1 MILTQIEGVAA
12 GDEVVDGLF
21 RQCRYLCS
29 LSLAMIAVLA
39 ALSGESVSKGFSREI
54 FNQYDTL
61 RMLKLLNVEK
71 SFNKVYQ
78 KGNQEEL
85 STKRKY

>member
-29 LSLAMIAVLA
+29 LSLAMIAVLPVIQRA
-39 ALSGESVSKGFSREI
+39 PSRVL
-54 FNQYDTL
+54 QGYVGV
-61 RMLKLLNVEK
+61 R
-71 SFNKVYQ
+71 
-78 KGNQEEL
+78 
-85 STKRKY
+85 